1 MQEKHT
7 LTCCWCGN
15 DFPSEWHEAI
25 CCSGECY
32 DAVAN
37 AAPLLAAR
45 RKQFRELWEGF
56 EILQQRVAE
65 LDSRIRVIVDRLRV
79 LGRKWSIAT
88 PPLQDRIAVREMHLS
103 QQLALLNEAMEAM
116 MQSALPALAKL
127 LATEAEVAKLKKV
140 VGEE

>member
-1 MQEKHT
+1 MHERHT

-15 DFPSEWHEAI
+15 EFTSEWHEAI
-25 CCSGECY
+25 CCSGDCY

-56 EILQQRVAE
+56 EILQQRVVE
-65 LDSRIRVIVDRLRV
+65 LDSRIRVIVDRLKK
-79 LGRKWSIAT
+79 LGSKWSTAS
-88 PPLQDRIAVREMHLS
+88 PS
-103 QQLALLNEAMEAM
+103 QQRRIELREVQLSLQLAHLNEAMEDM
-116 MQSALPALAKL
+116 MQSALPALATL

-140 VGEE
+140 VGDQ